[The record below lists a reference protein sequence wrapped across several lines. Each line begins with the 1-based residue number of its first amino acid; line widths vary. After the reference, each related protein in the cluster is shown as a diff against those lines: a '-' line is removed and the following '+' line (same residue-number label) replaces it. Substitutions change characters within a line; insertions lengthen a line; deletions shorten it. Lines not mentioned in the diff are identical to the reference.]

1 MSDFG
6 MSSFN
11 NAINQASNSYNDG
24 VLDHNEL
31 LDQHLN
37 TALDTIKNS
46 KEGKIAEVLVHTG
59 DAGKEAFY
67 SSELSEAVKNYK
79 RYKTQY
85 KVDDVGHITANKN
98 YLSDKF
104 KKFRTGDK
112 NNDDVDKDSTG
123 TQVERDTG
131 ATPPSDDPVG
141 ARVSG
146 RISRTTSAEST
157 GVEADAGEDEGAG
170 ESLESAVKSGKTT
183 LFKSSEGTDA
193 LAQRV
198 RQFGVREDPRFRLS
212 MSDDAIDTAG
222 ENTGLTGTFKGV
234 SLQRQLA
241 VREPARP
248 RSPDPEPEP
257 EQIQDRNEDTGTE
270 NSGDTGARNEEPAPV
285 KSTDTSSAPT
295 TNEEIVPSSDDAP
308 VKSIG
313 GKLKTAISDKT
324 GITEEGLDAGMYGA
338 KKIIGGTMGVVS
350 TISDISSGKLSGDNT
365 AEKVGDVLGQ
375 VGAYTDLIGTAI
387 PILEPLGALVGIA
400 GGLAEGIGHIEDDV
414 DEAKKIK
421 DREQT
426 AKDKTNALKD
436 TAGASFQYNQMGLT
450 SSMSK
455 NPRLQISGTGAF

>member
-11 NAINQASNSYNDG
+11 NQINQASNSYNDG

-46 KEGKIAEVLVHTG
+46 KEGKIADVLVHTA

-67 SSELSEAVKNYK
+67 TSELSEAVKNYK
-79 RYKTQY
+79 KYKTDY
-85 KVDDVGHITANKN
+85 KVDEVGHVTANKN
-98 YLSDKF
+98 YLSEKF
-104 KKFRTGDK
+104 KKFRTGEK

-131 ATPPSDDPVG
+131 AKPPSDDPIG

-157 GVEADAGEDEGAG
+157 GVEAEADEGGG
-170 ESLESAVKSGKTT
+170 ESLESAVKSGKKS

-212 MSDDAIDTAG
+212 MSDDAIDTAT
-222 ENTGLTGTFKGV
+222 ENSGVGAGFKGV
-234 SLQRQLA
+234 SLERQVA
-241 VREPARP
+241 VRQPARP

-257 EQIQDRNEDTGTE
+257 EQLIEDRNEDTGTE
-270 NSGDTGARNEEPAPV
+270 NSGDTGAKNEVQAPA

-295 TNEEIVPSSDDAP
+295 TNEEIVPSDDAP
-308 VKSIG
+308 VKTIG
-313 GKLKTAISDKT
+313 GKLKTALSDKT
-324 GITEEGLDAGMYGA
+324 GITEEGIDTGLYGA
-338 KKIIGGTMGVVS
+338 KKLIGGTMGVVS
-350 TISDISSGKLSGDNT
+350 TIGDISQGKLSGDNT

-414 DEAKKIK
+414 DEAKKLK
-421 DREQT
+421 DREQS